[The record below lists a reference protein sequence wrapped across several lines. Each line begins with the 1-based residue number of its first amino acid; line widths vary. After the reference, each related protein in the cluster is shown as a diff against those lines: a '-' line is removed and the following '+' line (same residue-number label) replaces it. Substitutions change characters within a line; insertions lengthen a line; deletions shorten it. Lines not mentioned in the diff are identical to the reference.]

1 MTLWRCGD
9 RNWLDL
15 DQYELAIEIQVRN
28 KYLANQQE
36 NAKYADH
43 GAYGQDH
50 LEHWRISTEINQ
62 LNQRL
67 VEVMHCLRQLK

>member
-1 MTLWRCGD
+1 MTLWRYGD

-15 DQYELAIEIQVRN
+15 DQYELAVEIQARN
-28 KYLANQQE
+28 KYLASLRA

-43 GAYGQDH
+43 GAYGQDR
-50 LEHWRISTEINQ
+50 LECSRISTEIAQ

-67 VEVMHCLRQLK
+67 VEVLQCLQQSS

>member
-28 KYLANQQE
+28 EYLASLKE

-50 LEHWRISTEINQ
+50 LEYCRISTEINQ
-62 LNQRL
+62 LSQRL
-67 VEVMHCLRQLK
+67 VEVMHCPQQSK